1 MRYYLKAT
9 GLNRFAGGT
18 SNWLKIR
25 SMRKGWDNNTYVAT
39 IIFRNSV
46 KDVEFNMNDVPNL
59 IFAKGK
65 WPSIRP
71 ISAKQLIREYNAFY
85 YHIF

>member
-25 SMRKGWDNNTYVAT
+25 SIRKGLDSQGYVASVC
-39 IIFRNSV
+39 FRGLIKEV
-46 KDVEFNMNDVPNL
+46 YFKANDTPNL

-65 WPSIRP
+65 WPNIRP
-71 ISAKQLIREYNAFY
+71 ISAMQLIREYNAFY

>member
-18 SNWLKIR
+18 HNWLKIR
-25 SMRKGWDNNTYVAT
+25 SIRKNNNSDYYIAT
-39 IIFRNSV
+39 VICRNSA
-46 KDVEFNMNDVPNL
+46 KEVEFDVDNTPNL

-65 WPSIRP
+65 WPNIRP